1 MSADL
6 DYRAE
11 RRADGAAAA
20 EQRRLDAQ
28 AADERRA
35 ERTRAADERAAR
47 LQEQGRAEQIRR
59 RTERAERRAQAFTP
73 RSVYRTGTLALVIAS
88 GLASLPAQV
97 LHFVGISPMLLPLP
111 LALEGAAWVMAAGVA
126 YADARAL
133 PGWVRWLL
141 RTLVLFAAG
150 FAASINYRYGLS
162 LKGLSSSDASTAGIG
177 LAAVTLLGPGL
188 FEIRQW
194 VSTLAAAEGGSE
206 GRAQR
211 RHARTRRR
219 HHRPV
224 AKVTDRLLSA
234 APHGSVS
241 FEDAWARAWEIHT
254 GTDEHG
260 MTPDLHRRAVKSATE
275 LAAARLPTKPDTNPK
290 KTTDLITCRSMSD
303 LRQSAPAPTAVRLPR
318 PVPVGF
324 LKPTQDSKPT
334 TPRKPTAA
342 RVSAAQSARPR
353 RATGRVPAVA
363 RTPRRVRTTDELLT
377 EARKATAD
385 WSTDQL
391 TADAIRKAVRTSA
404 SNGRMLR
411 DTLRAERTTSAT
423 STQGEAA

>member
-1 MSADL
+1 MSTAV

-20 EQRRLDAQ
+20 EQRRLDAR

-35 ERTRAADERAAR
+35 ERERSADERAAH
-47 LQEQGRAEQIRR
+47 LKEQARAERIRR
-59 RTERAERRAQAFTP
+59 RAERSEWRAQALTA

-126 YADARAL
+126 YADARGL
-133 PGWVRWLL
+133 SGWVRWLL
-141 RTLVLFAAG
+141 RVLVLLAAG
-150 FAASINYRYGLS
+150 FAAFINYRYGVS
-162 LKGLSSSDASTAGIG
+162 LAGLSPSDASTAGIG
-177 LAAVTLLGPGL
+177 LAAVTLLGPLL

-224 AKVTDRLLSA
+224 ARIASRLLSA
-234 APHGSVS
+234 APHGSLS

-254 GTDEHG
+254 GTAEHG
-260 MTPDLHRRAVKSATE
+260 MTPDLHRRAVKSAAD
-275 LAAARLPTKPDTNPK
+275 LAAACQPIE
-290 KTTDLITCRSMSD
+290 TDMNAEETAATVADRSMSD
-303 LRQSAPAPTAVRLPR
+303 LGESAPTPAPAPLPL
-318 PVPVGF
+318 PVPVGC
-324 LKPTQDSKPT
+324 LKSAQDI
-334 TPRKPTAA
+334 KPTAGPKPTRT

-353 RATGRVPAVA
+353 RATGRVPDVA
-363 RTPRRVRTTDELLT
+363 RTPRPTRTPDDLLT
-377 EARKATAD
+377 EARKATTD
-385 WSTDQL
+385 WTDREL
-391 TADAIRKAVRTSA
+391 TADAIRKAVHTSA
-404 SNGRMLR
+404 AKARTLR
-411 DTLRAERTTSAT
+411 DALRAERAAGGS
-423 STQGEAA
+423 SGEAVA